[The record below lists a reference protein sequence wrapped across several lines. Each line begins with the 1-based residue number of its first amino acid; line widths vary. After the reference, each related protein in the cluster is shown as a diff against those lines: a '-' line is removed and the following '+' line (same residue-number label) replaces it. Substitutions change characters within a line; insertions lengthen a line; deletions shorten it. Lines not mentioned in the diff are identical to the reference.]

1 MMSSFLIREKGY
13 RVRYIKSHSFTASA
27 GQLTWSDWT
36 IPQAQYLDKDNIL
49 QNVDSYISGV
59 QYELKNTHPLDTIKF
74 QFVHPVAGVV
84 DEFGDIFA
92 MEGVHILK
100 TYIAAMPA
108 GLIVR
113 VSYDNT
119 GESDALVKMNVLRH
133 IDTSGV
139 LT

>member
-1 MMSSFLIREKGY
+1 MSSFLIKEKGY
-13 RVRYIKSHSFTASA
+13 RVRYVKSHSFVATANSITS
-27 GQLTWSDWT
+27 GDWV
-36 IPQAQYLDKDNIL
+36 IPQMQYPDKNNVL
-49 QNVDSYISGV
+49 QNVESFISGV
-59 QYELKNTHPLDTIKF
+59 QYDLKNTHLSDTIRF

-100 TYIAAMPA
+100 TYIASMPA
-108 GLIVR
+108 GLTIR
-113 VSYDNT
+113 VVYENT
-119 GESDALVKMNVLRH
+119 GNTDTEVKMNVLRH